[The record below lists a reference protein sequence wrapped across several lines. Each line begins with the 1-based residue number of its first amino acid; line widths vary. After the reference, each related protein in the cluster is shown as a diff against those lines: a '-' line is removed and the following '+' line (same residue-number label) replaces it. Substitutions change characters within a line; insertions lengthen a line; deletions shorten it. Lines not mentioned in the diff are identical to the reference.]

1 MVKCIELETTLP
13 NFWKLESLKANF
25 IRITNEKVLS
35 GMKKL
40 YLRGNIFLK
49 IIKII
54 LAIIVVALYAYQL
67 MTGSVELMPYS
78 MLFLAAILLITGLE
92 EPQKDRKGSFL
103 RYAVISLFLF
113 IVSILGFLMD

>member
-13 NFWKLESLKANF
+13 NFLKLESLKANF

-49 IIKII
+49 IVKII

-78 MLFLAAILLITGLE
+78 MCFWR
-92 EPQKDRKGSFL
+92 QFC
-103 RYAVISLFLF
+103 
-113 IVSILGFLMD
+113 